1 MSAPAAPILK
11 YVRACDPFE
20 CVFALQIVR
29 LFALHAPARFES
41 RNSPSKEQQRHNIQP
56 DMT

>member
-29 LFALHAPARFES
+29 LFALHASARFES
-41 RNSPSKEQQRHNIQP
+41 RNSPGKEQQRPIILH
-56 DMT
+56 DVT